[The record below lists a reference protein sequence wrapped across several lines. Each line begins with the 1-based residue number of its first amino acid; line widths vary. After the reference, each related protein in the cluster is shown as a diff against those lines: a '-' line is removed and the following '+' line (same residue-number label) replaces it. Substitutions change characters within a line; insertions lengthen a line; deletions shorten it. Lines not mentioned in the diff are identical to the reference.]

1 MTTDWLLRVGDG
13 ENFKNSSLRR
23 IWGINTREKSSFIK
37 DVKCG
42 DRLWFIINKS
52 KGQIIAVATYCSH
65 NKRNLGPI
73 VEVSLNNKELD
84 WSGDDVWDVEVHY
97 TDLYGLI
104 QCDLVTDIKG
114 QVAIRRYE
122 HTKCNVNLSVEYNN
136 ILRYSKL
143 TFEL

>member
-73 VEVSLNNKELD
+73 VEVSLNNKELG

-104 QCDLVTDIKG
+104 QCDLVTKIKG
-114 QVAIRRYE
+114 QTAVRRYYDK
-122 HTKCNVNLSVEYNN
+122 KCNVNLPVEYNN